1 MRKNY
6 YALKASLP
14 LLLFDAPPPFSR
26 ETFLEYCSAYLPE
39 KKMALLRALKT
50 APRRLPEGIG
60 PDSPTGEYILWEICL
75 RNTLGALRAGKLGMD
90 AESSLV
96 KFAAFESDAFRV
108 ANEVYASQMNP
119 LERERALDAA
129 RWYKLDSVEGRHTFD
144 FEAFSLY
151 LLRLM
156 ILEKWAARNP
166 KEAPGNLDR
175 AADRAEHA
183 GKELKQS

>member
-6 YALKASLP
+6 YALKSSLP
-14 LLLFDAPPPFSR
+14 LLLFDGPPPFSR

-39 KKMALLRALKT
+39 KQMEILRALKA
-50 APRRLPEGIG
+50 APHNLPDGIG

-90 AESSLV
+90 AEPYLV

-108 ANEVYASQMNP
+108 ANEAYSAQTNP
-119 LERERALDAA
+119 FERERALDAA
-129 RWYKLDSVEGRHTFD
+129 RWCKLDSVEGRHTFD
-144 FEAFSLY
+144 FDAFCLY

-166 KEAPGNLDR
+166 KAAPGNLEK

-183 GKELKQS
+183 EKELKQS